1 MLAMYIDEFLDQIN
15 TSAKSMMLYRPK
27 KVDQPL
33 MDLVQY
39 VDMEADAMINVISSM
54 ADMKA
59 NFSSLVM
66 QCDRITE
73 LEHAGDDSYE
83 EYIGEIFRN
92 EKDAI
97 ELMKYKN
104 LAEVFES
111 TTDRAKKFS
120 DHVRKILLRYVN

>member
-1 MLAMYIDEFLDQIN
+1 
-15 TSAKSMMLYRPK
+15 
-27 KVDQPL
+27 
-33 MDLVQY
+33 
-39 VDMEADAMINVISSM
+39 MINVISSM

-92 EKDAI
+92 EKDAV